1 MFPLFLPGG
10 MVINKLASAIVA
22 VCLFAAAYMAEVV
35 RGGLQAIPK
44 GQYEAAEAVGLTYWQ
59 ATVLIVMPQAL
70 KFMIPNIVG
79 NFMGLLKD
87 TTLVSIIGLY
97 DLLGMINAVSHDP
110 KWIGLHHEPL
120 FIAAV
125 IFFIGCFGMSKY
137 SQHLERSLGAGN
149 NR

>member
-1 MFPLFLPGG
+1 
-10 MVINKLASAIVA
+10 
-22 VCLFAAAYMAEVV
+22 
-35 RGGLQAIPK
+35 
-44 GQYEAAEAVGLTYWQ
+44 
-59 ATVLIVMPQAL
+59 MPQAL

-120 FIAAV
+120 FTAAV
-125 IFFIGCFGMSKY
+125 LFFIGCFAMSKY
-137 SQHLERSLGAGN
+137 SQHLERSLGAGS